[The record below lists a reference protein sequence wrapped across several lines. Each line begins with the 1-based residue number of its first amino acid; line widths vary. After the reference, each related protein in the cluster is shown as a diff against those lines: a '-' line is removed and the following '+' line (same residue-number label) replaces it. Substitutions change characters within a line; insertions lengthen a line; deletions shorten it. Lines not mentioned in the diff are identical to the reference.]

1 MLQKNK
7 RILSANYV
15 KEFEAMFAC
24 PICHSTMKVM
34 ESKSF
39 ICSNHHTFDFTKQ
52 GYVNFMTRPVNGKY
66 NKELFEAR
74 RNLIVDEGFF
84 EPLNHE
90 IADIINAYSGNTIS
104 ILDMG
109 CGEGSHLNNISM
121 IVNKDVVGVGIDIS
135 KEGIKSTSKNYNDKI
150 WAMADLANTPFQ
162 DVTFDVILNILSPSN
177 YTECNRLL
185 KTNGVV
191 IKVVPSSGYLK
202 ELRERIF
209 ANRSYSNMNTIK
221 RFQENFRFVD
231 QKRLTYTKILDKPAI
246 EWLIQMTPMTW
257 SKKEKVITFLN
268 KESVQ
273 ITIDF
278 DILIGKNNL

>member
-1 MLQKNK
+1 MLKKNK

-15 KEFEAMFAC
+15 KKFETMFAC

-39 ICSNHHTFDFTKQ
+39 ICSNHHTFDFTKH
-52 GYVNFMTRPVNGKY
+52 GYVNFMTRPVNAKY
-66 NKELFEAR
+66 NKELFESR

-90 IADIINAYSGNTIS
+90 IADIIDAYSGNTIS

-109 CGEGSHLNNISM
+109 CGEGSQLNTISK
-121 IVNKDVVGVGIDIS
+121 IVNKDAVGIGIDIS
-135 KEGIKSTSKNYNDKI
+135 KEGIKSASKNYTDKI
-150 WAMADLANTPFQ
+150 WAVADLANAPFQ

-191 IKVVPSSGYLK
+191 IKVVPSS
-202 ELRERIF
+202 
-209 ANRSYSNMNTIK
+209 
-221 RFQENFRFVD
+221 
-231 QKRLTYTKILDKPAI
+231 
-246 EWLIQMTPMTW
+246 
-257 SKKEKVITFLN
+257 VI
-268 KESVQ
+268 
-273 ITIDF
+273 
-278 DILIGKNNL
+278 